1 MIPRERT
8 RTKRIFSCRRFVALT
23 LPSEFTSSD
32 PSLSTPQEARCMK
45 TARPAVCEAAGR
57 AKAARPH
64 ADAVRA
70 PGSLQRE
77 PPAPRASAASW
88 PRPRFREQTPHLPRR
103 AWCPPSVLR
112 DALGHVG
119 ELSSSRCSLE
129 RSGQGVGLSFAS
141 RFPCLRRDGRASFR
155 PAATGG
161 SAWLGFGTSAPRA
174 SPGLLGQRELLAV
187 RPPQAAVIVRSAC
200 LRDTGLYVLSP

>member
-70 PGSLQRE
+70 PRSLRTE

-141 RFPCLRRDGRASFR
+141 RFPCLRRDGHASFR

-174 SPGLLGQRELLAV
+174 SPRLLGQRELLAV
-187 RPPQAAVIVRSAC
+187 RPPQAAVIVRSAR

>member
-8 RTKRIFSCRRFVALT
+8 WTKRIFSCRRLVALT

-70 PGSLQRE
+70 PRSLRTE
-77 PPAPRASAASW
+77 PPAPCASAASW
-88 PRPRFREQTPHLPRR
+88 PRPRFREQTPHLPRP

-129 RSGQGVGLSFAS
+129 HSVQGVGLSFAS
-141 RFPCLRRDGRASFR
+141 RFPCLRRDGHASFR

-174 SPGLLGQRELLAV
+174 SPGLLGRREWLAGRCHRAQRVSQGHGSLCSQSV
-187 RPPQAAVIVRSAC
+187 M
-200 LRDTGLYVLSP
+200 

>member
-45 TARPAVCEAAGR
+45 TARPAVCQAAGR

-64 ADAVRA
+64 ADAVRT

-77 PPAPRASAASW
+77 PPAPRASTASW

-141 RFPCLRRDGRASFR
+141 RFPCLRRDGHASFR

-161 SAWLGFGTSAPRA
+161 SAWLGFGTSAPCA

-187 RPPQAAVIVRSAC
+187 RPPQAAVIMRSAC

>member
-45 TARPAVCEAAGR
+45 TACPAVCEAAGR

-70 PGSLQRE
+70 PRSLRTE

-141 RFPCLRRDGRASFR
+141 RFPCLRRDGHASFR

-161 SAWLGFGTSAPRA
+161 SAWLGFGTSRKPGAPGAERVARGAPSAGRCHRA
-174 SPGLLGQRELLAV
+174 QRVSQGHGSLCSQSV
-187 RPPQAAVIVRSAC
+187 M
-200 LRDTGLYVLSP
+200 